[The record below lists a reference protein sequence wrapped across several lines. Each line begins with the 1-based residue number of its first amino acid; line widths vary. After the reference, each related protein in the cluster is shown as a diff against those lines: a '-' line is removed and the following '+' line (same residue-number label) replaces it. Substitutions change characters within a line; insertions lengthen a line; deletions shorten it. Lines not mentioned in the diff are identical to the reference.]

1 MLTKPNFLPRDV
13 SVINCF
19 FCIFFYHFT
28 LKFTFFEPAVFNV
41 LWKSYQKIS
50 WGYLQY
56 ISFHLKNNIFVFFQM
71 PELCTTVFVIF
82 YHFLSIYPL
91 NNPENLNFEK
101 NEKNMPGDIIIL
113 HICTLNESHMMYGSR
128 DTECDRQNFLSLWA
142 IFCPFTPL
150 TTRKI

>member
-1 MLTKPNFLPRDV
+1 
-13 SVINCF
+13 
-19 FCIFFYHFT
+19 
-28 LKFTFFEPAVFNV
+28 
-41 LWKSYQKIS
+41 
-50 WGYLQY
+50 
-56 ISFHLKNNIFVFFQM
+56 M

-142 IFCPFTPL
+142 IFCPFTPNNL
-150 TTRKI
+150 KNLNFEKMKKIPGDIIIFYVQQMMVICYVS